1 MSVPGAGPA
10 GEPGGLGWLNG
21 LPEEETRRQLRACC
35 TSGRWIDGVAAG
47 RPFPSLAALIE
58 LSNKVV
64 AGLAVADLRA
74 ALDGHPRIGDRAAEP
89 EGRGAAWTE
98 EREATKERRSDEGRR
113 RHQAPRRRAG
123 TADRDGD
130 WSRREQAGVAG
141 SDEAVRRGLAEGN
154 AAYERRFGHIYLV
167 CAAGRSGAEL
177 LAVLRARLGN
187 DAETE
192 WGVVRAELGKIN
204 ALRLSKLVGGPG

>member
-1 MSVPGAGPA
+1 MSVPGDGPA
-10 GEPGGLGWLNG
+10 GEPAGLGWLNG
-21 LPEEETRRQLRACC
+21 LAEDEARRQLLACC
-35 TSGRWIDGVAAG
+35 TAGRWVDGVAAG
-47 RPFPSLAALIE
+47 RPYPSLTALIE

-74 ALDGHPRIGDRAAEP
+74 ALDGHPRIGDRA
-89 EGRGAAWTE
+89 GTSD
-98 EREATKERRSDEGRR
+98 RE
-113 RHQAPRRRAG
+113 
-123 TADRDGD
+123 GD

>member
-21 LPEEETRRQLRACC
+21 LPEEETRRQLLACC
-35 TSGRWIDGVAAG
+35 SAGRRVDGVAAG
-47 RPFPSLAALIE
+47 RPFPSLTALIE
-58 LSNKVV
+58 LSNEVV
-64 AGLAVADLRA
+64 ARLAVADLRA
-74 ALDGHPRIGDRAAEP
+74 ALEGHPRIGDRVGGHA
-89 EGRGAAWTE
+89 GA
-98 EREATKERRSDEGRR
+98 
-113 RHQAPRRRAG
+113 
-123 TADRDGD
+123 D

-177 LAVLRARLGN
+177 LVVLRARLGN

-204 ALRLSKLVGGPG
+204 ALRLSKLAGGPG

>member
-1 MSVPGAGPA
+1 MSAPVDGPA

-21 LPEEETRRQLRACC
+21 LPEAEARRPLLACC
-35 TSGRWIDGVAAG
+35 SAGRWVDGVAAG
-47 RPFPSLAALIE
+47 RPFPSLTALIE

-74 ALDGHPRIGDRAAEP
+74 ALDGHPRIGDAA
-89 EGRGAAWTE
+89 G
-98 EREATKERRSDEGRR
+98 ERK
-113 RHQAPRRRAG
+113 H
-123 TADRDGD
+123 GD

-177 LAVLRARLGN
+177 LAVLQARLGN

-204 ALRLSKLVGGPG
+204 ALRLSKLAGGPG

>member
-21 LPEEETRRQLRACC
+21 LPEEEARRQLLACC
-35 TSGRWIDGVAAG
+35 SAGRWVDGVAAG
-47 RPFPSLAALIE
+47 RPFPSLTALIE

-74 ALDGHPRIGDRAAEP
+74 ALDGHPRIGD
-89 EGRGAAWTE
+89 
-98 EREATKERRSDEGRR
+98 
-113 RHQAPRRRAG
+113 Q
-123 TADRDGD
+123 TADREAD

-141 SDEAVRRGLAEGN
+141 ADEAVRRGLAEGN

-167 CAAGRSGAEL
+167 CAAGRTGAEL

-187 DAETE
+187 DPETE

-204 ALRLSKLVGGPG
+204 ALRLGQLAGGPG

>member
-1 MSVPGAGPA
+1 M
-10 GEPGGLGWLNG
+10 
-21 LPEEETRRQLRACC
+21 
-35 TSGRWIDGVAAG
+35 AAG
-47 RPFPSLAALIE
+47 RPFPSLTALIE

-74 ALDGHPRIGDRAAEP
+74 ALDGHPRIGDRA
-89 EGRGAAWTE
+89 GGD
-98 EREATKERRSDEGRR
+98 REA
-113 RHQAPRRRAG
+113 
-123 TADRDGD
+123 D

-141 SDEAVRRGLAEGN
+141 SDQAVRLGLTEGN
-154 AAYERRFGHIYLV
+154 AAYERQFGHIYLV

-204 ALRLSKLVGGPG
+204 ALRLSKLIGGPG

>member
-1 MSVPGAGPA
+1 MSAPGDGPA
-10 GEPGGLGWLNG
+10 EEPGGLGWLNG
-21 LPEEETRRQLRACC
+21 LPEDEARRQLLACC
-35 TSGRWIDGVAAG
+35 SAGRWVDGVAAG
-47 RPFPSLAALIE
+47 RPFPSLTALIE

-74 ALDGHPRIGDRAAEP
+74 ALDGHPRIGHAAGPGEDDR
-89 EGRGAAWTE
+89 
-98 EREATKERRSDEGRR
+98 
-113 RHQAPRRRAG
+113 
-123 TADRDGD
+123 D

-177 LAVLRARLGN
+177 LAVLQARLGN
-187 DAETE
+187 DAQTE

-204 ALRLSKLVGGPG
+204 ALRLGKLVSLPG